1 VALTF
6 AQAPDPTEGP
16 SVVNDDDG
24 IEPNSNAIYA
34 SLGGGNFQWFSNSDL
49 GVTGDWV
56 IRAVVDCQ
64 AGTTDADVAVAM
76 VADPVQ
82 YIAGS
87 DLTYTITIDN
97 AGPRRG
103 DEHDRR
109 RCVSARLYGCDLDL
123 RGQRRSSCAAS
134 GNGTIAQNVVLP
146 ADSAVIYTVH
156 GIVAPGTTGTITNSA
171 TAVVGAPAT
180 DPDTTNNTATLDTD
194 PAPADDVIFAD
205 GFDAG

>member
-1 VALTF
+1 
-6 AQAPDPTEGP
+6 
-16 SVVNDDDG
+16 
-24 IEPNSNAIYA
+24 
-34 SLGGGNFQWFSNSDL
+34 
-49 GVTGDWV
+49 VT
-56 IRAVVDCQ
+56 
-64 AGTTDADVAVAM
+64 M
-76 VADPVQ
+76 SADPVQ
-82 YIAGS
+82 YTAGS

-97 AGPRRG
+97 AGPVAATSTTVVDAFPPAYTG
-103 DEHDRR
+103 VTWT
-109 RCVSARLYGCDLDL
+109 CATSGGA
-123 RGQRRSSCAAS
+123 SCAAS